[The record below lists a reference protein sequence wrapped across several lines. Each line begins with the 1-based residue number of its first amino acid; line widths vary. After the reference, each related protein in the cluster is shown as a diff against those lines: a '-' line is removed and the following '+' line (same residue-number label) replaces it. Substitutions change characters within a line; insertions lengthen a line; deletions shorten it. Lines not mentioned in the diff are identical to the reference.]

1 MKSKY
6 QTLNSCLTQFL
17 STYYIAKNPSLF
29 FAVLIVAVRVVFCA
43 NKRQYD
49 GAVGG
54 KKTTTLSQADL
65 EVGLYIIFP
74 PTVRVHHC
82 LGCTS
87 QKWQQRVTLKG
98 PGVQLPENVTGLA
111 LTERHTGRW
120 VGCDKNNN
128 LKAPQISCTHTH
140 THTHTHTRT
149 RSWKCAYALLLLP
162 SITQMHSSFRC
173 HFILSIQTAERI
185 NVSSISVFFLNIMID
200 WIFVGGWTVLAEKNG
215 QKRQQISR
223 CHLQSEWPFFSV
235 GSCIKNTY
243 LIDQKNSRQIN
254 KWWCTSVVCC
264 SLMILHS
271 FLFMQ

>member
-1 MKSKY
+1 MERWGEKKQQLWAR
-6 QTLNSCLTQFL
+6 QTLRLGCISFFPPQCECIIVWAVPVRNDNRGWHWKVPEFSCLKMSLGWLWQNATQG
-17 STYYIAKNPSLF
+17 
-29 FAVLIVAVRVVFCA
+29 
-43 NKRQYD
+43 D
-49 GAVGG
+49 GWDVT
-54 KKTTTLSQADL
+54 KTTTL
-65 EVGLYIIFP
+65 
-74 PTVRVHHC
+74 
-82 LGCTS
+82 
-87 QKWQQRVTLKG
+87 K
-98 PGVQLPENVTGLA
+98 
-111 LTERHTGRW
+111 RHRSR
-120 VGCDKNNN
+120 
-128 LKAPQISCTHTH
+128 AH

-162 SITQMHSSFRC
+162 SITQMDSSFRC

-271 FLFMQ
+271 FLFML